1 MDKGD
6 KMKLINSNEL
16 FNFLEKL
23 DPVIKDK
30 GRIPQ
35 IDKKYTEFIHQ
46 FKEVS
51 ITPDIVLY
59 GYRKAIEWNKRAS
72 DNNLPQNLW
81 LIGQSGQGDEWFLNE
96 QTKTVFFFDHNQ
108 GEYGGLENFLN
119 LQIDFTGFLRMGFL
133 LAKLEQRL
141 EKDQSIDEFKQVV
154 MGLMNSIHPQLF
166 EMFPYKYFD

>member
-59 GYRKAIEWNKRAS
+59 GYQKAIEWNKRAS

-96 QTKTVFFFDHNQ
+96 QPKP
-108 GEYGGLENFLN
+108 YSFLTIIRGN
-119 LQIDFTGFLRMGFL
+119 MG
-133 LAKLEQRL
+133 
-141 EKDQSIDEFKQVV
+141 D
-154 MGLMNSIHPQLF
+154 
-166 EMFPYKYFD
+166 